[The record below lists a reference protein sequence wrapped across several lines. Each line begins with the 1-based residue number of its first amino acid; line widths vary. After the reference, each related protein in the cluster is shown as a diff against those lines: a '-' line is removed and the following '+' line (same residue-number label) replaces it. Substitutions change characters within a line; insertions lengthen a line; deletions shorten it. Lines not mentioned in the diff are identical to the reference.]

1 MEYLEFQNVD
11 HIVLIVRFFNKIIS
25 EGTRI
30 ITMIQTVK
38 CLNLNTCPVNEEEQ
52 NSGAYLDIKDFT
64 LHFKSMTN
72 LHMKGLRIAD
82 KLGEV
87 IAACRRPEIKE
98 LNLEYNGIEPDF
110 CLYFQH
116 IINYETLEHLN
127 ISHNWIG
134 MQGIEHMINHFKR
147 FKNLKVLNLSSNK
160 LFMMSDRRTENFRD
174 MLLDVAGTLE
184 DLNLSENSMEKEDFE
199 IITRALIQMPNL
211 KNLNLNVNRIW
222 GPSLRQFLDQYIA
235 NQDINQ
241 LSLEELLLK

>member
-1 MEYLEFQNVD
+1 
-11 HIVLIVRFFNKIIS
+11 
-25 EGTRI
+25 
-30 ITMIQTVK
+30 
-38 CLNLNTCPVNEEEQ
+38 
-52 NSGAYLDIKDFT
+52 
-64 LHFKSMTN
+64 
-72 LHMKGLRIAD
+72 
-82 KLGEV
+82 
-87 IAACRRPEIKE
+87 
-98 LNLEYNGIEPDF
+98 
-110 CLYFQH
+110 
-116 IINYETLEHLN
+116 
-127 ISHNWIG
+127 
-134 MQGIEHMINHFKR
+134 MINHFKR